1 MDATV
6 KKVKCIDNKGNE
18 INLTVGKVYNVL
30 SVERGWYRITD
41 DTGGDYLYLPEL
53 FKIVE

>member
-1 MDATV
+1 MNATV

-53 FKIVE
+53 FKSVE